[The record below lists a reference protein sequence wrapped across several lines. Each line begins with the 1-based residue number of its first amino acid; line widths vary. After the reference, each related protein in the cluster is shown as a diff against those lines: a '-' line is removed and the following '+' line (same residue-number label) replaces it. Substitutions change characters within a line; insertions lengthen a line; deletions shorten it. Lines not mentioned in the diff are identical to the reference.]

1 MKAPISEIFS
11 SIQGEGILIG
21 RRQIFVRFSGCNLDC
36 IYCDTL
42 DSEDKDHENVLTTA
56 NVVNKIN
63 ELITPDLHSISFTGG
78 EPTLYP
84 EFINKVIHEIN
95 IKTKIKALLET
106 NGSLYK
112 QINLLNNID
121 YASMDIKLPEHFN
134 RWNSDIFENELKS
147 IEILMEKK
155 VKVYCKIV
163 VLPST
168 KINKLEEVVM
178 KLSKKISNNNV
189 PLIIQPS
196 SPINY
201 WKGKEKKILK
211 LSEICGK
218 HMDVLTI
225 PQVHKYLGVD

>member
-147 IEILMEKK
+147 IEILMDKK

>member
-42 DSEDKDHENVLTTA
+42 DSKDKDHGNLLSPA

-63 ELITPDLHSISFTGG
+63 ELVTPDLHSISFTGG

-84 EFINKVIHEIN
+84 EFINEVIHRVN
-95 IKTKIKALLET
+95 LKTKIKTLLET
-106 NGSLYK
+106 NGSIYK

-121 YASMDIKLPEHFN
+121 YASIDIKLPEHFN
-134 RWNSDIFENELKS
+134 EWNLDIFESELKS
-147 IEILMEKK
+147 VEILVEKR

-168 KINKLEEVVM
+168 KINDVEEVVI
-178 KLSKKISNNNV
+178 KLSKRVSNNNV

-196 SPINY
+196 SPINH

-211 LSEICGK
+211 FSEICGK
-218 HMDVLTI
+218 YMDVLTI
-225 PQVHKYLGVD
+225 PQVHKCLGVD

>member
-95 IKTKIKALLET
+95 IKTKIKAPLET